1 MTQGRV
7 NTNHTL
13 ETQGISGLGEVY
25 YNLME
30 PDIIAEALRRKEGW
44 GKAARFWSHPVNSQ
58 AGPPMTNTSC
68 ARRPWKTPSGGTTT
82 SRCRRKALAVFTPI

>member
-30 PDIIAEALRRKEGW
+30 PDIIAEAPRRK
-44 GKAARFWSHPVNSQ
+44 
-58 AGPPMTNTSC
+58 
-68 ARRPWKTPSGGTTT
+68 
-82 SRCRRKALAVFTPI
+82 

>member
-30 PDIIAEALRRKEGW
+30 PDIIAEALRRKEGALGQGGTFLVST
-44 GKAARFWSHPVNSQ
+44 GKFTGRSPNDKHVV
-58 AGPPMTNTSC
+58 
-68 ARRPWKTPSGGTTT
+68 RTPSVEDT
-82 SRCRRKALAVFTPI
+82 VW